1 MRDDKSQ
8 FAIIS
13 SASNLLGFP
22 GFSRSSLISK
32 FEECDTNLE
41 LPGSRPDLCVFIRM
55 QKHSARAWLR
65 NIFLLVQ
72 NSSVSASDTQH
83 RCYQSLPNL
92 GMNIMTVLCQVRPKS
107 IWSFAPYFGVGIVAH
122 CPLQSTTSTCGTT
135 IRGLPR
141 HRDGIYCC
149 LWRGNFGW
157 SPRTYAG
164 SPQRG
169 Q

>member
-1 MRDDKSQ
+1 M
-8 FAIIS
+8 
-13 SASNLLGFP
+13 
-22 GFSRSSLISK
+22 ISK

-72 NSSVSASDTQH
+72 TRIVPASETQH

-122 CPLQSTTSTCGTT
+122 SSLQSTTFTCGTT

-141 HRDGIYCC
+141 HRDEYEHRHLQTTELCVSCTTCTTIV
-149 LWRGNFGW
+149 
-157 SPRTYAG
+157 SPRCACATRAARH
-164 SPQRG
+164 QK
-169 Q
+169 